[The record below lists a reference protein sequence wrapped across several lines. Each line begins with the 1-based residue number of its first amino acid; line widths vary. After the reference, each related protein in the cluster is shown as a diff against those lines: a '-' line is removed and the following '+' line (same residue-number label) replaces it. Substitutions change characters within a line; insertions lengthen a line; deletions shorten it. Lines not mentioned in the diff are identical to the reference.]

1 MSVLKLLGNTVS
13 IAANT
18 TVGRARLVS
27 VTNVGSNLAI
37 ITLADPVANVQIG
50 NYQLIAGNEVIL
62 QKAAGHVLSSNS
74 ASVVGVPV
82 AYGN

>member
-1 MSVLKLLGNTVS
+1 MSVIKLLGNTVTINS
-13 IAANT
+13 NT
-18 TVGRARLVS
+18 TVGRARLVC

-37 ITLADPVANVQIG
+37 ITLANPVANVQIG
-50 NYQLIAGNEVIL
+50 NYNLVAGNEVIL
-62 QKAAGHVLSSNS
+62 QKAPDHVLSSNS